1 MVLINNIKEYAQSIN
16 AEFNEKKGAGQ
27 ITLTVAERKTFLS
40 KQKLTYEAK
49 FRVDE
54 KEKILR
60 FTEMLKES
68 SAGMA
73 SSGAEFTTTNYK
85 TGKGGQQESLIEQQ
99 SRLFGKKYDY
109 AFDFET
115 IRGKF
120 ESLAREA
127 GCDFQYQI
135 TAKGL

>member
-1 MVLINNIKEYAQSIN
+1 VDLINNIKEYLQSIN
-16 AEFNEKKGAGQ
+16 AEFKEKKGAGQ

-54 KEKILR
+54 KEKVLR

-73 SSGAEFTTTNYK
+73 SAGAEFTTTNYK
-85 TGKGGQQESLIEQQ
+85 TGKGGQQESVIEQQ

-109 AFDFET
+109 VFDFKSVRDK
-115 IRGKF
+115 I
-120 ESLAREA
+120 ESLAH
-127 GCDFQYQI
+127 GSGYDFEYRI
-135 TAKGL
+135 TDKGI